1 VPRRII
7 DGEKTWKSTKLGQ
20 VEPESYRAEYTWMFA
35 VANDVATFE
44 CDPRTIWGTAY
55 AINRPSITPE
65 EVSKMLE
72 EFERVKLL
80 FRWKVGNK
88 IWGYWTGTDKRGLL
102 PKPSERYNKGPEP
115 PAADLERFLSGDT
128 ADEPRQF
135 RENSR
140 QGLGL
145 GLGLDE
151 GQVEVEE
158 QETDRTHDNSKNL
171 VVQIEE

>member
-1 VPRRII
+1 
-7 DGEKTWKSTKLGQ
+7 
-20 VEPESYRAEYTWMFA
+20 MFA

-145 GLGLDE
+145 GLGLGLDE